1 MKIRTATNFDAPKI
15 IEMLKHFR
23 SHTPI
28 PEMNDCND
36 EIYISKLIRQL
47 ILGMGIIYVAEKNSE
62 VVGMIIGV
70 KGPSIW
76 DQELIM
82 LREMA
87 FWVEPEHRGSTAGY
101 KLILAYNKYAQ
112 QLKENKQIT
121 TYTMTKM
128 STSPD
133 LDFGR
138 FGYKKAE
145 EVWVAGA

>member
-1 MKIRTATNFDAPKI
+1 MKIRIANKFDAPQI

-23 SHTPI
+23 SETPI

-36 EIYISKLIRQL
+36 EEYISKLIRQL
-47 ILGMGIIYVAEKNSE
+47 ILGMGIIYVAEKDSK

-76 DQELIM
+76 DQNLIM

-87 FWVEPEHRGSTAGY
+87 FWVEPEYRGSTAGY
-101 KLILAYNKYAQ
+101 KLIIAYNKYAE
-112 QLKENKQIT
+112 QLKQNKQIT

-145 EVWVAGA
+145 EVWVAGV